1 MSFGVKKI
9 EEMSHQEIPS
19 PQSKYAPPK
28 REERE
33 NRKEKKETQTDVD
46 ESSKI
51 SKYRYI
57 RKIKPSVLSA
67 KMRFDSTL
75 LSPTTFSTTKKGDK
89 EESVEEENVR
99 IPSRLSK
106 RLRPTSLRKRFQYRD
121 DLKVQLDEGTQRKRL
136 TSQDGIGEK
145 KPSIF
150 EEELEEGVKK
160 VPKNRMRGFSKEFRN
175 KTFFVRGRE

>member
-1 MSFGVKKI
+1 MPHRKERK
-9 EEMSHQEIPS
+9 ER
-19 PQSKYAPPK
+19 PK
-28 REERE
+28 RE
-33 NRKEKKETQTDVD
+33 KEIQTDVN
-46 ESSKI
+46 ESSKT

-57 RKIKPSVLSA
+57 RKIKPNVLST

-75 LSPTTFSTTKKGDK
+75 LSPTTFSTTKKGDR

-121 DLKVQLDEGTQRKRL
+121 DLKEQLDEGTQRKRL

-150 EEELEEGVKK
+150 EEELEEGVKN

-175 KTFFVRGRE
+175 KTFFVRGRGPVQREKRTF